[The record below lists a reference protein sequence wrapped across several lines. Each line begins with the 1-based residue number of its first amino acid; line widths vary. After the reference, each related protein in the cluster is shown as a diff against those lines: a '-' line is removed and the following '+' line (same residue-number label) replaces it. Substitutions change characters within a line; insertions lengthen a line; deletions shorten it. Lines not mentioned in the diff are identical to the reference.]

1 MILAINLPPQ
11 AINALREVWGDR
23 FEEKAFEALII
34 QGYRERVFSAGRVA
48 SLVGLDTSVEAEQ
61 WLADR
66 GVERNIDPEDLLS
79 DVSLLGTVSTP
90 PVKQLP
96 L

>member
-1 MILAINLPPQ
+1 MTLATNLPGQ
-11 AINALREVWGDR
+11 AIDALREVWGDR
-23 FEEKAFEALII
+23 FEEKAIEAIII

-48 SLVGLDTSVEAEQ
+48 SLVGLDTSVAAEQ

-79 DVSLLGTVSTP
+79 DISLLGTLNTP

-96 L
+96 R